1 MKKAVRTATLGCRHC
16 RLERVTGIGL
26 ACGLGHSAALTP
38 HCGVIHYRFAFDSY
52 FVLGIRTQYQT
63 VLRSLLERVTGIEPA
78 ASAWEA
84 EVLPLDYTRE
94 QLYCT
99 LFARICQELFG
110 NYPPKSKII
119 FSACRKRRKIRS
131 SLSKE
136 REKSDFSVASISS
149 ATRGRWRIPRRW
161 FERIS
166 ESARQRLA
174 SFSPRPIRRR

>member
-16 RLERVTGIGL
+16 LPKERLVGSYPIGRKQKD
-26 ACGLGHSAALTP
+26 SAVQTAMIGCR
-38 HCGVIHYRFAFDSY
+38 HCR
-52 FVLGIRTQYQT
+52 
-63 VLRSLLERVTGIEPA
+63 LERVTGIEPA

-136 REKSDFSVASISS
+136 RERSDFSVASISS

-166 ESARQRLA
+166 ESARQRSA